1 MRRNQKVWAIYSSN
15 LRRPKIILQ
24 PQYQRGPTWSLSQR
38 QRFIDSILRD
48 FDIPKF
54 YMRVLNE
61 SGDEWE
67 VVDGQ
72 QRLTSIWNF
81 LDNSFALMVESDA
94 VKGHE
99 TSGKHYNDLHADVQ
113 EVLLG
118 YELNVVE
125 LEADNQEVEEMF
137 LRLQDGDPLNSPEKR
152 NAIFGNMRD
161 FVNET
166 ASRHKLFTSVVPI
179 INNRFAHY
187 DIVSKLLRVEIRG
200 GPTSLR
206 HIELKEMYEKG
217 RTFNKNSSDARA
229 FKKILNF
236 LEKSFAGH
244 GSHLTLLNLI
254 SLYTVA
260 SELIANY
267 SFTARRA
274 SDFRNWFIDF
284 EERRT
289 RRRQSS
295 SGTEDDRDID
305 FEAYELALVQQTAS
319 ISSQRTRRNTLMQD
333 FLASTPDLV
342 LRDPQRQ
349 FNPDQR
355 YAIYVRAKGKCSNPY
370 GNPECPNH
378 CAWDSFHADHIIPH
392 SEGGKT
398 TVSNG
403 QLLCPS
409 CNHKK
414 SAKLPVSRTEQS
426 TC

>member
-1 MRRNQKVWAIYSSN
+1 MR
-15 LRRPKIILQ
+15 
-24 PQYQRGPTWSLSQR
+24 
-38 QRFIDSILRD
+38 
-48 FDIPKF
+48 
-54 YMRVLNE
+54 
-61 SGDEWE
+61 
-67 VVDGQ
+67 
-72 QRLTSIWNF
+72 
-81 LDNSFALMVESDA
+81 
-94 VKGHE
+94 
-99 TSGKHYNDLHADVQ
+99 
-113 EVLLG
+113 
-118 YELNVVE
+118 
-125 LEADNQEVEEMF
+125 
-137 LRLQDGDPLNSPEKR
+137 
-152 NAIFGNMRD
+152 
-161 FVNET
+161 
-166 ASRHKLFTSVVPI
+166 
-179 INNRFAHY
+179 
-187 DIVSKLLRVEIRG
+187 
-200 GPTSLR
+200 
-206 HIELKEMYEKG
+206 
-217 RTFNKNSSDARA
+217 RA

-370 GNPECPNH
+370 GNPECPESL
-378 CAWDSFHADHIIPH
+378 CVGFISRRPH
-392 SEGGKT
+392 HSTLRGWQNNCIEWT
-398 TVSNG
+398 TTLSKLQSQEVCQASSVKDG
-403 QLLCPS
+403 AIDLL
-409 CNHKK
+409 K
-414 SAKLPVSRTEQS
+414 SLG
-426 TC
+426 